1 LRTEDNTTI
10 LIIAPIIVD
19 GWTRCMCTY
28 ERLLQEHPSFPRTLC
43 QSFARRWCQDLVH
56 DNVEEEDEEEH
67 PQSDNVVHNLHK
79 SIRALSP
86 KITSY

>member
-1 LRTEDNTTI
+1 MRDYYRNT
-10 LIIAPIIVD
+10 PHS
-19 GWTRCMCTY
+19 R
-28 ERLLQEHPSFPRTLC
+28 EHCASLSPDAGAKD
-43 QSFARRWCQDLVH
+43 QVH

-67 PQSDNVVHNLHK
+67 PQSDNVVHNVHK